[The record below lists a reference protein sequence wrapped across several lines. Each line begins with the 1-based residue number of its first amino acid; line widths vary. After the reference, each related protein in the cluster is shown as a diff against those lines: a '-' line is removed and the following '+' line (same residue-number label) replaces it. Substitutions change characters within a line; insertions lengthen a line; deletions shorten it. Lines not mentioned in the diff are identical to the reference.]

1 MIIDAHPLRA
11 HNGAMTVSRVPLRPG
26 FRRVTRDN
34 EIANEASSSIL
45 ACIASGLATNR
56 ADLAR
61 HLGLAPSTV
70 TVKVAELIASGLL
83 EDAGNGDPTGGRRAR
98 ILRLMPGAGHI
109 LSAALGRHH
118 ARLGLLDLSG
128 ALISAQ
134 QITID
139 VADGPETV
147 LEALTQG
154 WYALLG
160 PISPASVHG
169 IGVSLPGPVSTAS
182 GAVDSPAAMPGW
194 HRFSVTEWLSERWG
208 VPAVADNDANAM
220 ALGEY
225 ALISAREAAG
235 QNPNHKKPQS
245 LLFLKAGSA
254 VGCGLILHGQLY
266 RGATA
271 LAGDISHTRVSAA
284 GENPCAC
291 GNRGCLETVSGGAS
305 IVAELNKVGIA
316 AEQTSD
322 IVRLV
327 HDADAQATTR
337 VRAAGRLLGETMSA
351 VINFVNPEIVILGG
365 LLSTMEPFVAAVRS
379 QLYESCHPL
388 ATRSLRIE
396 QSEAGID
403 AGVLGAG
410 QLALRHVLSAL

>member
-1 MIIDAHPLRA
+1 MIETTMLRGA
-11 HNGAMTVSRVPLRPG
+11 HNGGMTAGSRAPLRPG

-118 ARLGLLDLSG
+118 ARLALLDLSG
-128 ALISAQ
+128 ALIEAR
-134 QITID
+134 QIRID
-139 VADGPETV
+139 VADGPEPV

-154 WYALLG
+154 WYELLG
-160 PISPASVHG
+160 PISPSSVHG
-169 IGVSLPGPVSTAS
+169 IGVSLPGPVSTAT

-194 HRFSVTEWLSERWG
+194 HRYSVTAWLSERWG

-225 ALISAREAAG
+225 ALISAREASG
-235 QNPNHKKPQS
+235 HDHKKPQS
-245 LLFLKAGSA
+245 LLFLKAGSG

-284 GENPCAC
+284 GENPCNC
-291 GNRGCLETVSGGAS
+291 GNTGCLETISGAAS
-305 IVAELNKVGIA
+305 IIVELNRMGIK
-316 AEQTSD
+316 AEQTAD

-327 HDADAQATTR
+327 HDADAHATTR

-351 VINFVNPEIVILGG
+351 VINFVNPEIVVLGG